1 MEQGGMSGGVGDGDG
16 SSNSKY
22 NTLSE
27 CRLGIIGCGTMGRC
41 IVAAL
46 LESGI
51 LQATQIKASV
61 HHPETQEKL
70 QSRFTNISVTT
81 NNLEVCQWAT
91 TILLW

>member
-1 MEQGGMSGGVGDGDG
+1 MSGGNDNGGGDTN
-16 SSNSKY
+16 NS
-22 NTLSE
+22 TLSE

-41 IVAAL
+41 MVAAL

-61 HHPETQEKL
+61 HHPETQDRL
-70 QSRFTNISVTT
+70 QNQFKDISVTT

-91 TILLW
+91 IIILW